1 MPAPS
6 TRMCHIC
13 GRQFGKNS
21 IDIHI
26 PQCLKKYEAAQ
37 AQLPP
42 HERKPAPA
50 APQLLGAGASDRA
63 YNDAAYEALEANM
76 AECEFCGRTFAPDRL
91 AIHNRSCTAA
101 NPAKRRPCRAGVASR
116 RSRVEPTRPQ
126 RSPRGSHRPGP
137 AATCRRRRR
146 AAAADGA
153 AAARLG
159 AEGWA
164 RRARDDA
171 QIDALEAR
179 AEKLEGIVV
188 AALEAPGSART
199 SRRCDSITTP
209 GQHARGARRAAPR
222 ARAGASRAGRGAPPA
237 PVRARRRRVRA
248 RPARRADHG
257 VQVVVVLVAVG
268 DDATSP
274 TGRLIGK

>member
-91 AIHNRSCTAA
+91 AIHNR
-101 NPAKRRPCRAGVASR
+101 AGRDVSPEAS
-116 RSRVEPTRPQ
+116 EPPPPTEP
-126 RSPRGSHRPGP
+126 PPP
-137 AATCRRRRR
+137 
-146 AAAADGA
+146 D
-153 AAARLG
+153 
-159 AEGWA
+159 
-164 RRARDDA
+164 
-171 QIDALEAR
+171 
-179 AEKLEGIVV
+179 
-188 AALEAPGSART
+188 SAR
-199 SRRCDSITTP
+199 
-209 GQHARGARRAAPR
+209 
-222 ARAGASRAGRGAPPA
+222 RAGASTRRATTHKSTPSR
-237 PVRARRRRVRA
+237 RARRSSRA
-248 RPARRADHG
+248 SSSPRSRSSGLRAD
-257 VQVVVVLVAVG
+257 LA
-268 DDATSP
+268 AL
-274 TGRLIGK
+274 R

>member
-91 AIHNRSCTAA
+91 AIHNRSRDWRCIC
-101 NPAKRRPCRAGVASR
+101 KWVVA
-116 RSRVEPTRPQ
+116 TRQQHGWAQPY
-126 RSPRGSHRPGP
+126 
-137 AATCRRRRR
+137 
-146 AAAADGA
+146 AAAAVKSK
-153 AAARLG
+153 LK
-159 AEGWA
+159 
-164 RRARDDA
+164 RR
-171 QIDALEAR
+171 
-179 AEKLEGIVV
+179 
-188 AALEAPGSART
+188 
-199 SRRCDSITTP
+199 
-209 GQHARGARRAAPR
+209 
-222 ARAGASRAGRGAPPA
+222 
-237 PVRARRRRVRA
+237 
-248 RPARRADHG
+248 
-257 VQVVVVLVAVG
+257 
-268 DDATSP
+268 
-274 TGRLIGK
+274 IGCLMEQCV

>member
-50 APQLLGAGASDRA
+50 APQLLGAGASDQA

-101 NPAKRRPCRAGVASR
+101 NPAKRRPSSRTGVASPPEP
-116 RSRVEPTRPQ
+116 RVEPTRPAQ
-126 RSPRGSHRPGP
+126 RSPPRKPP
-137 AATCRRRRR
+137 AR
-146 AAAADGA
+146 AGRDVSPEASEPPPPTEPPPPDS
-153 AAARLG
+153 
-159 AEGWA
+159 A
-164 RRARDDA
+164 RRDGRVDSARDDA

-188 AALEAPGSART
+188 AALKEL
-199 SRRCDSITTP
+199 
-209 GQHARGARRAAPR
+209 RGL
-222 ARAGASRAGRGAPPA
+222 
-237 PVRARRRRVRA
+237 
-248 RPARRADHG
+248 RAD
-257 VQVVVVLVAVG
+257 LA
-268 DDATSP
+268 AL
-274 TGRLIGK
+274 R